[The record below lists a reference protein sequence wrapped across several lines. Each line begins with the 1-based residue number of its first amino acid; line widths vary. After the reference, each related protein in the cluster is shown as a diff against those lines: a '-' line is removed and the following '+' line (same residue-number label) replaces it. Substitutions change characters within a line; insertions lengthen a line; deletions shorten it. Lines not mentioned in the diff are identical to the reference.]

1 MGREELEEKLE
12 SGLKELNIKLDKEK
26 INQLIE
32 YIFILKKWNKVYNLT
47 AIRDIE
53 QMMTHH
59 LMDSLSII
67 PWVKDCKKILDV
79 GSGGGLPGLVI
90 AVSCPQVMVEMID
103 VVSKKTSF
111 IRQAVIELGLKNTK
125 VHTGRVEDLQLDY
138 RFDGIVSRAF
148 SSIKDFIA
156 LSSHLLAENG
166 SFYAMKGLIPES
178 EVSNLDTRW
187 KVKDTIALSVPY
199 LAAQRHLII
208 IQRNKVIL

>member
-1 MGREELEEKLE
+1 MEREKLEEKLE
-12 SGLKELNIKLDKEK
+12 SGLEELNIKLNKEK
-26 INQLIE
+26 INLLVE

-47 AIRDIE
+47 AIRDME

-59 LMDSLSII
+59 LLDSLSIV
-67 PWVKDCKKILDV
+67 PWVKDCKNILDV

-111 IRQAVIELGLKNTK
+111 IRQAMIELGLKNTK
-125 VHTGRVEDLQLDY
+125 VHTGRVEKLQLNY
-138 RFDGIVSRAF
+138 RFEGIVSRAF
-148 SSIKDFIA
+148 SSIEEFVA

-166 SFYAMKGLIPES
+166 CFYAMKGLIPES
-178 EVSNLDTRW
+178 EISNLDTRW

-199 LAAQRHLII
+199 LAAQRHLVI
-208 IQRNKVIL
+208 IQRNEATL